1 VEKYISIMEDVHE
14 EQQNN
19 LLSLE
24 TELECGQFGVF
35 LEYGTGSLPLCNVEA
50 YGLERVDRV

>member
-1 VEKYISIMEDVHE
+1 MEDIHE

-24 TELECGQFGVF
+24 TELEDGNFGVF
-35 LEYGTGSLPLCNVEA
+35 VEYGTGSLPLCNIECYGINRVE
-50 YGLERVDRV
+50 EV